1 MLNSQDQ
8 FYTVQTFQRSPIS
21 QTSNWSGTFFC
32 CFLQQTDSKKSC
44 SKKLRLPCWGCV
56 EIFTSFIYNS
66 MHISFSS
73 FPFFLQI
80 QPSFINFFHSSI
92 ILLWIL
98 NPNWHD
104 LKSYTK
110 AWGRGESAQ
119 SASPLKLY
127 YYKVF
132 SHNLGKHPVVYW
144 VRQWR
149 VEWQVRCSN
158 PGQGKI
164 FFLPFHYKLV
174 ILEIFSK

>member
-1 MLNSQDQ
+1 MGQIKKIFKRHFIMLNSQDQ

-98 NPNWHD
+98 KHVSNRFISSQ
-104 LKSYTK
+104 K
-110 AWGRGESAQ
+110 GRWIMLVGKHVFIIT
-119 SASPLKLY
+119 LKLD
-127 YYKVF
+127 
-132 SHNLGKHPVVYW
+132 
-144 VRQWR
+144 
-149 VEWQVRCSN
+149 
-158 PGQGKI
+158 
-164 FFLPFHYKLV
+164 LV
-174 ILEIFSK
+174 KE